1 MILNIFHCMKMLKYQ
16 FIHISSIYLYCVNK
30 PNLLNVNNNDHEFED
45 KHENFTTYIVLQN
58 ILVPNCI
65 HDYFENIINVT
76 QNKDFKPLGPSQDVH
91 SEKLYFLTLFLVNPK
106 MCNNVSFHTRLSPN
120 VSLYTKKIVL
130 LCIHQF
136 FFQCH

>member
-1 MILNIFHCMKMLKYQ
+1 MKVLKYQ
-16 FIHISSIYLYCVNK
+16 FIHISSIYLGCVNK
-30 PNLLNVNNNDHEFED
+30 PNLLNLNNNDHEFKE

-65 HDYFENIINVT
+65 HDYFENITNVA

-91 SEKLYFLTLFLVNPK
+91 REKLYFLTLFLVNLK